1 MKHWTIKKRIVLGF
15 GIVLLLVA
23 AQTVFSFISLRR
35 VKRASEHIAHN
46 AVPGTALAA
55 QAARRI
61 GDAQITVLRALE
73 ASTPEELQKQVTELQ
88 SLQTEVTRLLTGYEK
103 TIESEADRKLL
114 ADLYAARERYREVR
128 QQVLSLLA
136 NADASAAKKL
146 NLEALRPAYN
156 AYQGVLDRVVETNVT
171 SAVTGAQ
178 QSDEL
183 LDSSILVSLSA
194 AGVVLLAS
202 IAAGYLLVSGLS
214 RRLAAV
220 VQTLDSSAEQIAA
233 AAGQVAATSQTLAEG
248 ASEQAASLE
257 ETGSSLEELSSMTK
271 NNSANAEKAN
281 TLATSARQA
290 TERGAEDMRAM
301 SQAMDAI
308 KASSDE
314 IAKINKTIDE
324 IAFQTNILALN
335 AAVEA
340 ARAGEA
346 GAGFAVVAEEV
357 RNLAQRSA
365 HAARE
370 TAAKIDDSIQKSVRG
385 VSLSTQVATG
395 LTEIVT
401 HIREVDSLV
410 AEVANASREQS
421 SGIGQLNTAVA
432 QMDKVTQGN
441 AANAEE
447 SASAAEELHAQS
459 ATLRDAV
466 GDLLQLV
473 EGATSAAPAVSH
485 TARPRATSPGSRRA
499 AVQAATLA

>member
-23 AQTVFSFISLRR
+23 AQTAFSFTSLRR
-35 VKRASEHIAHN
+35 VQRASEHIAQH

-61 GDAQITVLRALE
+61 GEAQIAVLRALE
-73 ASTPEELQKQVTELQ
+73 SSTPEEFQKQAGEIRT
-88 SLQTEVTRLLTGYEK
+88 LQTEITRLLADYEK
-103 TIESEADRKLL
+103 TIETEADRKLL
-114 ADLYAARERYREVR
+114 ADLLAARERYRDAR
-128 QQVLSLLA
+128 QQVLTLIETGDSA
-136 NADASAAKKL
+136 AAKKL
-146 NLEALRPAYN
+146 NLETLRPAYI
-156 AYQGVLDRVVETNVT
+156 AYQDVLDRVVETNVT
-171 SAVTGAQ
+171 SAVSGAQ
-178 QSDEL
+178 KSDEL
-183 LDSSILVSLSA
+183 LGSSILVSLLA
-194 AGVVLLAS
+194 AGVVLLVCV
-202 IAAGYLLVSGLS
+202 AAGYLLVSGLG
-214 RRLAAV
+214 RQLAAV
-220 VQTLDSSAEQIAA
+220 AQTLNSSAEQIAA
-233 AAGQVAATSQTLAEG
+233 AAGQVAAASQTLAEG

-271 NNSANAEKAN
+271 NNSNHAMNANN
-281 TLATSARQA
+281 LTATARQA

-365 HAARE
+365 NAARE

-421 SGIGQLNTAVA
+421 AGIGQLNTAVA

-459 ATLRDAV
+459 ATLREAV

-473 EGATSAAPAVSH
+473 DGASGAP
-485 TARPRATSPGSRRA
+485 SPGTRPNAFRSPSPAARRSLA
-499 AVQAATLA
+499 RAVALA